1 MKTQLL
7 GPTIALLFVSAALA
21 GPHADRPIPRKV
33 VSEVEFNAGLAKLHG
48 KPIGAPITT
57 DGLVCHT
64 LNRIDYWVITGID
77 SAKGGIWCHFH

>member
-7 GPTIALLFVSAALA
+7 GLAFALLFVGAASARPLED
-21 GPHADRPIPRKV
+21 GPMPRKV
-33 VSEVEFNAGLAKLHG
+33 VGEVEFNAGLAKLHG
-48 KPIGAPITT
+48 KPIGAPITS

>member
-1 MKTQLL
+1 MKIRLL
-7 GPTIALLFVSAALA
+7 GFAFGLLVVGAASA
-21 GPHADRPIPRKV
+21 GPHLDGPMPRKV
-33 VSEVEFNAGLAKLHG
+33 VSEAEFNAGIAKLHG